1 MWVISCAQ
9 ADLSVLKPNKGVNRN
24 AVIHINLLN
33 MTLAANSLA
42 MTPPQGFQS
51 LGCYV
56 LKSQRSGENVLK
68 PYPML
73 VLNQQKIHHD
83 SCCDW
88 LSSFKVMK
96 SVWSYGASSN
106 SMNPTKGMLSLVQIG
121 RQNNKYI
128 AIHDHLGACF

>member
-24 AVIHINLLN
+24 AVIHVNLLN

-56 LKSQRSGENVLK
+56 LKSQRSGENVL
-68 PYPML
+68 
-73 VLNQQKIHHD
+73 
-83 SCCDW
+83 
-88 LSSFKVMK
+88 
-96 SVWSYGASSN
+96 
-106 SMNPTKGMLSLVQIG
+106 
-121 RQNNKYI
+121 
-128 AIHDHLGACF
+128 